1 MKILMETREAKQTLA
16 DLETRHADLI
26 KLENSIREL
35 HDAFIDM
42 AIIVDN
48 QVKYL
53 KEIDC
58 IR

>member
-1 MKILMETREAKQTLA
+1 METREAKQTLA

-48 QVKYL
+48 QVKHL
-53 KEIDC
+53 FGIVF
-58 IR
+58 